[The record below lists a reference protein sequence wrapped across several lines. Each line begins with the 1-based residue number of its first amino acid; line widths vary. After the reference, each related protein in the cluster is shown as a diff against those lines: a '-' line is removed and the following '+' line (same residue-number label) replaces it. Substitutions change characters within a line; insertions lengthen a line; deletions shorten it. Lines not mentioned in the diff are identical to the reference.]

1 MEKNKLFT
9 RIYTAEDFERR
20 MVVLHPKA
28 VILHALGGYRAGME
42 GKAGEVDKALARYL
56 LNNRLIIMPS
66 RDGELRFVP
75 MDTALRTEEN
85 GK

>member
-1 MEKNKLFT
+1 M
-9 RIYTAEDFERR
+9 RIYTAEDFEDRM
-20 MVVLHPKA
+20 MVVHPKA
-28 VILHALGGYRAGME
+28 VILHALGGYSSGMT
-42 GKAGEVDKALARYL
+42 GKAAKVDEFLANYL

-66 RDGELRFVP
+66 RDGQLRFVS